1 MAKGAALI
9 TGASSGIGAALANLC
24 AGADYDVALV
34 ARSADKLQAMGA
46 ELARAHGVKARA
58 LAADLADPGA
68 PRAIFDALEGRA
80 PDILINNAGFGVR
93 GAFAETDWDAEARL
107 LQVNVTAMAHLMKLF
122 LPGMLRRGSGR
133 ILNVA
138 STAAFV
144 PGPFMA
150 MYYASK
156 AFVLSLSEAVANEV
170 RGSGV
175 TVTVLCPGPTSTGFS
190 SAAGISDSQLFRGP
204 VMSAEEVA
212 RQGFQAMMAGKVEW
226 VAGARNRWMMRG
238 ARLLPRTRLADVT
251 RVLNSPVK

>member
-9 TGASSGIGAALANLC
+9 TGASSGIGAELAGLC
-24 AGADYDVALV
+24 AAAGYDLVLV
-34 ARSADKLQAMGA
+34 ARSVDKLEALGA
-46 ELARAHGVKARA
+46 GLARSHGVTARS
-58 LAADLADPGA
+58 LAADLADPAA
-68 PRAIFDALEGRA
+68 PRAVFDAVEGRA
-80 PDILINNAGFGVR
+80 PEILINNAGFGVR
-93 GAFAETDWDAEARL
+93 GAFAETDWEAEARL
-107 LQVNVTAMAHLMKLF
+107 LQVNVGALAHLMKLF
-122 LPGMLRRGSGR
+122 LPGMLARRSGR

-138 STAAFV
+138 STAAYV

-190 SAAGISDSQLFRGP
+190 SAAGISDSQLFHGP
-204 VMSAEEVA
+204 VMTAAEVA

-226 VAGARNRWMMRG
+226 IAGARNRWMMRG
-238 ARLLPRTRLADVT
+238 ARLAPRTMLAEFT
-251 RVLNSPVK
+251 RGLNSNVK